1 MRGQNQMR
9 IIKGIVAKITSGT
22 SVPTNYSS
30 IMDDMSGMFVTSLQ
44 SSEIDSLVRMQLGDM
59 ASWNV
64 ESYAATG
71 TGGKAVTYSM
81 REQTSMLCILMRIL

>member
-1 MRGQNQMR
+1 
-9 IIKGIVAKITSGT
+9 
-22 SVPTNYSS
+22 
-30 IMDDMSGMFVTSLQ
+30 MDDMSGMFVTSLQ

-81 REQTSMLCILMRIL
+81 RGTNLYVMYPNEDSVAKAQQLISTVVSGGTLTDADVQ